1 VSDATTTAVV
11 ALPAVL
17 PAEGEI
23 IQSRPRGRPKGA
35 TNKNRVA
42 TIERIMRESDP
53 IGFLMKIQRGGKIK
67 AAPES
72 GAQTREWI
80 YPTIDQRQDAAQTL
94 ARKILPD
101 LRATEHSGPLGAPLQ
116 VHIGIRKAEP

>member
-1 VSDATTTAVV
+1 VSDKTATAVV
-11 ALPAVL
+11 TLPAVV
-17 PAEGEI
+17 PAAGEI

-35 TNKNRVA
+35 TNEKRVA

-53 IGFLMKIQRGGKIK
+53 IGFLMRIQRGGKIK
-67 AAPES
+67 AAPEP
-72 GAQTREWI
+72 GAQTRAWI
-80 YPTIDQRQDAAQTL
+80 YPTIDQRRDAAQTL

-101 LRATEHSGPLGAPLQ
+101 LKATEHSGPMGAPLQ